1 MMGAVIRSCSSIC
14 WLVYA
19 RGQNVVLLKQID
31 HPSRDTVIHRIKLS
45 SYILVPRGQFTDN
58 SLSSA
63 GLQDRGLIC
72 YGTFRDLIK
81 NLAGTI

>member
-1 MMGAVIRSCSSIC
+1 MDVCGVC
-14 WLVYA
+14 LVQMV

-31 HPSRDTVIHRIKLS
+31 HLSGATVIHRIKLS
-45 SYILVPRGQFTDN
+45 SYILVPGGQFTDN

-81 NLAGTI
+81 NFGLTI

>member
-1 MMGAVIRSCSSIC
+1 MDVFGVC
-14 WLVYA
+14 LVQMVQ
-19 RGQNVVLLKQID
+19 GQNVVLLKQID
-31 HPSRDTVIHRIKLS
+31 HLSWDTVIHRIKLS
-45 SYILVPRGQFTDN
+45 SYILVPGGQFTDN

>member
-1 MMGAVIRSCSSIC
+1 MWSCGDKKLFEHLLAGLC
-14 WLVYA
+14 